1 MNRASASASDVPIQ
15 RFGDLARVAGDWRRL
30 ELEAGNPFSTHAWA
44 TAWWHNLGEGCE
56 LRVVRMADRDG
67 GALALVPLSL
77 ETLRGVRVLRFVG
90 HGPADELGPVCAPAD
105 REQVARRLLSALAEW
120 DDWDVFLAER
130 LAGNGWSD
138 LLGGRT
144 LRREPS
150 PEIAIDTTDW
160 DEFLNARSSNF
171 RQQVRKFERRLVRD
185 HDLSFR
191 LADDPDRL
199 DRDMTI
205 MFELHDARWGGKTT
219 AFPESLKPFHRE
231 LAALAL
237 EQGFLRLVFAE
248 LEGRPAAVWYGFRLG
263 GADWFY
269 QQGRDP
275 AWERA
280 SVGFV
285 LAAHTIREAVA
296 AGIAHYRFLL
306 GGEDYKARFATSEP
320 EVETLA
326 ISRGSRGRAATAGV
340 RLLTHLPGPLR
351 HPLRRFADTGAKAG
365 R

>member
-1 MNRASASASDVPIQ
+1 MNRARASASDVPIQ
-15 RFGDLARVAGDWRRL
+15 RFGDLSQVADDWRRL
-30 ELEAGNPFSTHAWA
+30 ELVAGNPFTTHAWA
-44 TAWWHNLGEGCE
+44 TAWSRNLGEQCE
-56 LRVVRMADRDG
+56 LRVVRVADGDG
-67 GALALVPLSL
+67 RARAVVPLCL
-77 ETLRGVRVLRFVG
+77 ESTHGVRVLRFVG

-105 REQVARRLLSALAEW
+105 RVKVASVLRSALADW

-130 LAGNGWSD
+130 LPGSGWTD
-138 LLGGRT
+138 VLGGRT
-144 LRREPS
+144 LRCEPS
-150 PEIAIDTTDW
+150 PELAIETTDW

-185 HDLSFR
+185 HDLRFR

-199 DRDMTI
+199 DRDMTCL
-205 MFELHDARWGGKTT
+205 FELHDARWGAETT
-219 AFPESLKPFHRE
+219 AFPDSLKPFHRE

-269 QQGRDP
+269 QQGRHPD
-275 AWERA
+275 WERA

-285 LAAHTIREAVA
+285 LTAHTIREAVT
-296 AGIAHYRFLL
+296 AGIARYRFLL
-306 GGEDYKARFATSEP
+306 GGEEYKARFATSEP
-320 EVETLA
+320 QVETLA
-326 ISRGSRGRAATAGV
+326 IPRGSRGRAAIAAV
-340 RLLTHLPGPLR
+340 RLMTHLPRPLR
-351 HPLRRFADTGAKAG
+351 HPVRRFADTEPEAG

>member
-1 MNRASASASDVPIQ
+1 MNRASASASDIAIQ
-15 RFGDLARVAGDWRRL
+15 RFGDLAQVAGDWRRL

-44 TAWWHNLGEGCE
+44 TAWWHNLSEGCE
-56 LRVVRMADRDG
+56 LRVVRVADRDG
-67 GALALVPLSL
+67 RALALVPLSL
-77 ETLRGVRVLRFVG
+77 ETVRGVRLVRFVG

-105 REQVARRLLSALAEW
+105 REQVASPLLSAMAEW

-130 LAGNGWSD
+130 LAGNGWSE

-144 LRREPS
+144 VRREPS
-150 PEIAIDTTDW
+150 PELAIETTEW

-185 HDLSFR
+185 HNLTFR
-191 LADDPDRL
+191 LADDPERL
-199 DRDMTI
+199 DRDMTR
-205 MFELHDARWGGKTT
+205 MFELHDARWGRETT

-275 AWERA
+275 DWERA

-285 LAAHTIREAVA
+285 LTAHTIREAVA
-296 AGIAHYRFLL
+296 AGIARYRFLL
-306 GGEDYKARFATSEP
+306 GGEEYKARFATSEP
-320 EVETLA
+320 EIETLA
-326 ISRGSRGRAATAGV
+326 IPRGPRGRAAIAGV
-340 RLLTHLPGPLR
+340 GLLTRLPDPLR
-351 HPLRRFADTGAKAG
+351 HRLRRFVDAGAKAG